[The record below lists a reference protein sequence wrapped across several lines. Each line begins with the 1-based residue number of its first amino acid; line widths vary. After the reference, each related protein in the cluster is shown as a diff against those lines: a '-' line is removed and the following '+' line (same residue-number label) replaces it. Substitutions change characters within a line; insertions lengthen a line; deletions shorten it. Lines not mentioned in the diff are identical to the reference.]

1 MLISNGESQ
10 VKVEVNFVFRGTLL
24 PPSSTSLVAAAQEAF
39 AANVQVPVLCT
50 AELYGSKLVA
60 ALDRQHPRDL
70 FDVMLMLERFGLPE
84 AFVDCF
90 VVYLAGHDR
99 PVHEVLFP
107 NEQPI
112 DVVFEQEFVGMTA
125 MPVALDALK
134 ATRRTLL
141 ETLPKALSSQHR
153 QFLLSLVKAEPD
165 WQSLPFAHVQYLP
178 ALQWKLRNLEK
189 LRRNATKF
197 AFQHDVLAER
207 LGA

>member
-1 MLISNGESQ
+1 
-10 VKVEVNFVFRGTLL
+10 
-24 PPSSTSLVAAAQEAF
+24 
-39 AANVQVPVLCT
+39 
-50 AELYGSKLVA
+50 
-60 ALDRQHPRDL
+60 
-70 FDVMLMLERFGLPE
+70 
-84 AFVDCF
+84 
-90 VVYLAGHDR
+90 
-99 PVHEVLFP
+99 
-107 NEQPI
+107 
-112 DVVFEQEFVGMTA
+112 MTA
-125 MPVALDALK
+125 VPVALDALK

-165 WQSLPFAHVQYLP
+165 WELLPFAHVQHLP